1 MSPIRAAL
9 VALVVFAGIRALAQD
24 SEATVQVKSVVEI
37 DGETPEITLGDLIVA
52 RGVSEKTLDTL
63 RKIRLADTPAPGE
76 SRNFTDVGIE
86 QVFRSHLASIE
97 GAGAETINLRVPARV
112 TVVRKSFRLRPM
124 EVETALKQELSE
136 ICNDCSFEVT
146 NLVLPAV
153 QPTIGSG
160 SKWQLRVRPE
170 LPKGNFSIPLEVANE
185 DGTKRSYW
193 ITGSLVI
200 RKNVPVASRGMSAGE
215 RLQAEDFTL
224 QMKEVTFSTD
234 VPPTREEIA
243 SSVLSRPISPGQILW
258 RSGLRR
264 EMAVKSGD
272 AVKVTAGSDEWQ
284 ISIDGIAQT
293 SGYIGDLV
301 KVKIPRTQKMISGL
315 LTERGIVEVR

>member
-9 VALVVFAGIRALAQD
+9 VALLVFAGARALAQD
-24 SEATVQVKSVVEI
+24 SEATVQVKSVVEV
-37 DGETPEITLGDLIVA
+37 DGEAPEITLGDLIVA
-52 RGVSEKTLDTL
+52 RGVSEKRLETL

-86 QVFRSHLASIE
+86 QVFRSHLSSME

-112 TVVRKSFRLRPM
+112 TVVRKSFRLRPA
-124 EVETALKQELSE
+124 EVETALKQELGE
-136 ICNDCSFEVT
+136 ICNDCFFEVS

-153 QPTIGSG
+153 QPTLGSG
-160 SKWQLRVRPE
+160 SKWRLRVRPE
-170 LPKGNFSIPLEVANE
+170 LPKGNFSVPLEVENE

-193 ITGSLVI
+193 ITGSIVV
-200 RKNVPVASRGMSAGE
+200 RKNVPVASRGLSTGE

-224 QMKEVTFSTD
+224 QMKDVTFATD

-243 SSVLSRPISPGQILW
+243 SSVLSRPINAGQILW

-272 AVKVTAGSDEWQ
+272 AVKVTAGSEEWQ
-284 ISIDGIAQT
+284 ISIDGVAQ
-293 SGYIGDLV
+293 SNGYIGDLV